1 IMSCGKDFVETLK
14 KIGYPGADELNGEDF
29 DWMFESSEDRSF
41 LEWFCGNVN
50 EQHVVSEKELQDF
63 NNLLESGKPILEGNA
78 LDEVLK
84 TCKPVDSQSQEEEKE
99 ELKKLEDEL
108 QTLQKM
114 KNLQIH
120 RHNKLQLMI
129 SENSSMLQALKR
141 KEDEALKDLKDGLAV
156 FTAAN
161 NKLDNDL
168 LSLMD
173 GVKKL
178 ASFFTA
184 SDSEQGAGSHPVFFS
199 QLSLDKYLSQEEQ
212 CTAALTSYA
221 KKHFYPG
228 MPELFENVHE
238 DSVQLGDKSKP
249 VACDEANGAYEESHE
264 MARLQMAYIC
274 AQHQLIQMEAKE
286 ESMNSAIRC
295 AESML
300 KTLKNEGV
308 GKQENLEA
316 KISSLKGEIATIR
329 QHIAQLNNEELPS
342 LLKEHAQLLTVPV
355 VKADLDCEI
364 ARQDCFISKQDEICN
379 HLLRQKASFELIQL
393 AYEIELKKQKDVH
406 HQLDNLLESL
416 KQSSNEL
423 QQRLEVLSELS
434 QPAQPRNTIGPKD
447 DFSRRLYQLLEGE
460 DKKQLCKTYKNLQQM
475 AQKLMQDCA
484 AAQDQLA
491 VSSQE
496 QSLMLSKLDSDVN
509 ALHDALF
516 CGGNQLLFS
525 SRELTEQF
533 NQLEDDLNKLNQ
545 LIMDLIADLKSKR
558 NFLESNKLHQ
568 MERNLYVYFFKDED
582 HLKELVEKL
591 EWQSE
596 AKASGLGNQNFTTG

>member
-1 IMSCGKDFVETLK
+1 MSCGKDFVETLK
-14 KIGYPGADELNGEDF
+14 KIGYPKADELNGEDF

-84 TCKPVDSQSQEEEKE
+84 TCKPMDSQSQEEEKE

-108 QTLQKM
+108 QTLQKI
-114 KNLQIH
+114 KALQIH

-129 SENSSMLQALKR
+129 SENSSMLQALKS
-141 KEDEALKDLKDGLAV
+141 KEDEALKDLKEGLAV
-156 FTAAN
+156 FTAGN

-184 SDSEQGAGSHPVFFS
+184 SDSEQGAGSPLFFS

-221 KKHFYPG
+221 KNHFYPG
-228 MPELFENVHE
+228 MSELFENLHE
-238 DSVQLGDKSKP
+238 DSIQLRDESKP
-249 VACDEANGAYEESHE
+249 VTCDEANGACEESHE
-264 MARLQMAYIC
+264 VARLQMAYIC
-274 AQHQLIQMEAKE
+274 AQHQLIQIEAKE
-286 ESMNSAIRC
+286 ESMNSAIQC

-300 KTLKNEGV
+300 KSVKNKGV

-316 KISSLKGEIATIR
+316 KISSLKGEISTIK
-329 QHIAQLNNEELPS
+329 QHIAHLNNEELPS
-342 LLKEHAQLLTVPV
+342 LLKEHAQLLSVPV
-355 VKADLDCEI
+355 VKADLDREI
-364 ARQDCFISKQDEICN
+364 ARQDCFASKQDEICS

-393 AYEIELKKQKDVH
+393 AYEIELKKHKDMYR
-406 HQLDNLLESL
+406 QLDSLLESL
-416 KQSSNEL
+416 KQSNNEL
-423 QQRLEVLSELS
+423 QQRLEVLSELA
-434 QPAQPRNTIGPKD
+434 QPAQPQNTIGPKD
-447 DFSRRLYQLLEGE
+447 DLSRRLYQFLEGE
-460 DKKQLCKTYKNLQQM
+460 NKKQLVKTYKNLQQM
-475 AQKLMQDCA
+475 AQKLMQDCV
-484 AAQDQLA
+484 AAQDQIA

-496 QSLMLSKLDSDVN
+496 QSLLLSKLDNDVN
-509 ALHDALF
+509 ALRDALY

-533 NQLEDDLNKLNQ
+533 NQLEADLNKLNQ
-545 LIMDLIADLKSKR
+545 LIMDLVADLKSKR

-596 AKASGLGNQNFTTG
+596 AKASGLGN